1 MCRRVLFLLL
11 YGANRLW
18 KPHKLED
25 PAMASRMSAR
35 ELYERG
41 RVLKHANMYDE
52 AVDDFQHAAC
62 DPQYL
67 GKAQAQLA
75 LCFRAMGR
83 QEEAVA
89 AFRQALESSTFSSDE
104 NLHLLYLLGETL
116 ESLGHTA
123 EALEAYG
130 WVRQEDP
137 GFRDVV
143 SRIKHLCAGGPSP
156 ATQSLL
162 VRQFRVGNLFKI
174 YGHLRR
180 RSLSLLE
187 QTRQALTQ
195 STGNHRV
202 ARSTPQA
209 VTSARRTNPVASA
222 SRPMMARQS
231 SMVMR
236 QHVRVAIQGRSQFS
250 SKSQKMAG
258 EGQLRDLS
266 PGGCRVTSSILV
278 PVGTELVCWIFPHN
292 NVHPVAIEGATVR
305 WSHAQEFGLAFTHI
319 QPAAQRQLAQL
330 CANPI

>member
-1 MCRRVLFLLL
+1 MT
-11 YGANRLW
+11 
-18 KPHKLED
+18 
-25 PAMASRMSAR
+25 RMSAG

-62 DPQYL
+62 DPQYA

-75 LCFRAMGR
+75 LCFRAMGCK
-83 QEEAVA
+83 EEAVE
-89 AFRQALESSTFSSDE
+89 AFRLALESSTFSSNE

-143 SRIKHLCAGGPSP
+143 PRIKNLCAGGRGPV
-156 ATQSLL
+156 TQSLL
-162 VRQFRVGNLFKI
+162 VRQFRVGDLFTI
-174 YGHLRR
+174 YGQLRR

-195 STGNHRV
+195 STGSHRI
-202 ARSTPQA
+202 ARSTPRE
-209 VTSARRTNPVASA
+209 VTSAQRTNPVISA
-222 SRPMMARQS
+222 SQPMMARQN

-278 PVGTELVCWIFPHN
+278 PVGAELVCWIFPQN
-292 NVHPVAIEGATVR
+292 DVHPVAIEGATVR
-305 WSHAQEFGLAFTHI
+305 WSHAQEFGLAFTHV